1 MQLTDDDMRAIKQLV
16 KHPLLLGERHIEGP
30 LVIDEGMLAHC
41 LLSDDWLYKAPYAGR
56 GKVNWAEQ
64 ATNML
69 IMRVRGTTLQ
79 RCADHFGVNRER
91 VRQVEARALRRLRNL
106 AGQGA
111 FTPPSMYGN
120 TPQNVLTERIEETSD
135 DN

>member
-1 MQLTDDDMRAIKQLV
+1 MQFDILLSDDDVRAIKQLV
-16 KHPLLLGERHIEGP
+16 MPLPAFEGFP
-30 LVIDEGMLAHC
+30 VIDEAMLTRC
-41 LLSDDWLYKAPYAGR
+41 LLSNDWLYKAPYAGH

-69 IMRVRGTTLQ
+69 IMRVRGSTLQ

-91 VRQVEARALRRLRNL
+91 IRQVEAKSLRRLRNL

-111 FTPPSMYGN
+111 FTPARD
-120 TPQNVLTERIEETSD
+120 VR
-135 DN
+135 